1 MWWNYNYVG
10 WPSSKSHKSCRKW
23 FFFVSQY
30 CSFRRVQLVD
40 HSSLRP
46 AKRKDRNRLLE
57 EIVSLNNLCSSNW
70 LIEGDF
76 NVIRWEIETSTKH
89 PAKHSMN
96 KFNSVINRLGLLE
109 SPLTN
114 GNFTRSNLRVNA
126 ISSRLDCFLYTP
138 PRRRKIHCPFFK
150 NFAEN
155 HFC

>member
-1 MWWNYNYVG
+1 MIFSLSANIVLSDGFNWWITAVYG
-10 WPSSKSHKSCRKW
+10 
-23 FFFVSQY
+23 
-30 CSFRRVQLVD
+30 
-40 HSSLRP
+40 P